1 MAFPGAIVELPAE
14 GEPPARSPA
23 DAPTTLLDE
32 LEALAD
38 AVAQRMKGHRERSV
52 GRQEMPNGR
61 SLPGVGLLAAILFVR
76 LAEERGLEPAGSLAN
91 LARGRNVATSLSEH
105 LGDAAAR
112 YGAPGLAVSLG
123 ARPADSL
130 LRDLLLGLYPS
141 SHPHAFSSLSP
152 DTLGRVYERSLA
164 ETVSGE
170 TRPRAERRVLER
182 KSHGVFYTPARV
194 VDYVLERTLGRVLAG
209 GDREKAV
216 GVRVLDPACGSGA
229 FLLGAYRRLLDWH
242 LRWYLDRH
250 GDQTPR
256 VEKAALVRGADGQ
269 LRLRPSVRKA
279 ILQNAIFG
287 VDLDAAAVDVAKLS
301 LLLACFDDVDKGA
314 RGALPRLGKNLRAGH
329 SLIDEG
335 GVEGTKPFRWPQEF
349 PEVFAAGGFDVVI
362 GNPPYLSFGGR
373 HAVDIPSELRRYYAD
388 HYESG
393 GWPTAHSLFLERSVK
408 LLSRRF
414 VSFVVPD
421 QVGHLGGYRS
431 ARAIAQREAGL
442 VEVRYWGERVFRGVT
457 TPALTVVLDKER
469 KGAPTELVDR
479 DGAARHV
486 VFRPGDPWSS
496 SLAAALLERLSS
508 HSFSLGKLVGDC
520 GIRTTS
526 SKDQVVDWSG
536 AKGNVVPVLEGKL
549 IGRYGCRPPRLAV
562 RLDSPQPLFMSR
574 PERYRDATF
583 VIRQTASYP
592 IVGPRE
598 HALYFRNSL
607 LALFSPSDGLDVRYL
622 VALLNSKLLR
632 FVYGE
637 TVREAQ
643 QRAFPQ
649 VKVRALQSLP
659 LRKLHLANE
668 LDRRRHDAIVRLAQN
683 ALDTQRLALSASG
696 AEEERSRLR
705 DFEAID
711 RRIDDL
717 VYDLYELGEEER
729 DSVEKSVARTSA

>member
-1 MAFPGAIVELPAE
+1 VAFPGATVELPAE
-14 GEPPARSPA
+14 GEPFARSPA
-23 DAPTTLLDE
+23 DAATALLDE
-32 LEALAD
+32 LEALAEPI
-38 AVAQRMKGHRERSV
+38 ALRESGCERRM
-52 GRQEMPNGR
+52 
-61 SLPGVGLLAAILFVR
+61 GLLAAILFLR
-76 LAEERGLEPAGSLAN
+76 LAEEGGLEPPGSLGELTRGQGIGGR
-91 LARGRNVATSLSEH
+91 LAAH

-112 YGAPGLAVSLG
+112 YGVEGLALPLG
-123 ARPADSL
+123 AGNADGL
-130 LRDLLLGLYPS
+130 LRDLLLRLYTTVD
-141 SHPHAFSSLSP
+141 ARTFSSLSP
-152 DTLGRVYERSLA
+152 DTLGHVYERSIA
-164 ETVSGE
+164 GTNSRE
-170 TRPRAERRVLER
+170 TRGGKASRSSA
-182 KSHGVFYTPARV
+182 KKTHGVFYTPTHV
-194 VDYVLERTLGRVLAG
+194 VDYVVERTLGRVLG
-209 GDREKAV
+209 DPDREKAAR
-216 GVRVLDPACGSGA
+216 VRVLDPACGSGA

-242 LRWYLDRH
+242 LRSQLDGG
-250 GDQTPR
+250 GDRTASGEQR
-256 VEKAALVRGADGQ
+256 ALVHGSDGQ
-269 LRLRPSVRKA
+269 LHLGPSIRKA

-287 VDLDAAAVDVAKLS
+287 VDVDRAAIDVAKLS
-301 LLLACFDDVDKGA
+301 LLLACFDDQQAGEPGV
-314 RGALPRLGKNLRAGH
+314 LPRLGPNLRAGH
-329 SLIDEG
+329 SLIDAPG
-335 GVEGTKPFRWPQEF
+335 LEGTNPFCWPREF
-349 PEVFAAGGFDVVI
+349 PEVFAEGGFDVVI

-373 HAVDIPSELRRYYAD
+373 HAVDIPSELRRYYAE

-414 VSFVVPD
+414 ISFVVPD
-421 QVGHLGGYRS
+421 QVGHLGGYQS

-457 TPALTVVLDKER
+457 TPALTVVLDKAR

-479 DGAARHV
+479 DGAARQV
-486 VFRPGDPWSS
+486 VFRPGEPWSS
-496 SLAAALLERLSS
+496 SLAAMLIERLRQE
-508 HSFSLGKLVGDC
+508 SFSLGKLVGDC

-526 SKDQVVDWSG
+526 SKDQVVAWSG
-536 AKGNVVPVLEGKL
+536 SERNVVPVLEGKL

-562 RLDSPQPLFMSR
+562 RLDSARPLFMSR

-607 LALFSPSDGLDVRYL
+607 LALFSPSEGLDVRYI

-637 TVREAQ
+637 TVREAR

-659 LRKLHLANE
+659 LRKLRLARDA
-668 LDRRRHDAIVRLAQN
+668 DRRRHDAIVELAQA
-683 ALDTQRLALSASG
+683 ALDTQRLASSASG
-696 AEEERSRLR
+696 ADEERSCLH

-717 VYDLYELGEEER
+717 VYDLYELSTEER
-729 DSVEKSVARTSA
+729 VTVEKSVAPAIT